1 MRELLESKIGLTTEE
16 WELILNSLELFVSV
30 NYHFGKTDEAKRAR
44 DLKSHIHFR
53 LMEETEEY
61 REKKEKEYDN
71 EPIPID
77 EDDLPF

>member
-53 LMEETEEY
+53 LMEESEEY

-71 EPIPID
+71 EPID

>member
-53 LMEETEEY
+53 LLEESEEY
-61 REKKEKEYDN
+61 REKKEKECDN
-71 EPIPID
+71 EPID

>member
-1 MRELLESKIGLTTEE
+1 MKAMKETTEE
-16 WELILNSLELFVSV
+16 WETVIKALELFVAV
-30 NYHFGKTDEAKRAR
+30 NYEFKKITEAKRAR

-53 LMEETEEY
+53 LLEESEEY
-61 REKKEKEYDN
+61 REKKEKECGN